1 MSQYISLL
9 DLKELLSQ
17 RLASNTPT
25 LLAIDGCSASGKSHL
40 AHELSLLYDC
50 NLFHMDDF
58 FLQSHQRTPERLLE
72 PGGNV
77 DYERF
82 HTEVILPLREKR
94 SFSYRI
100 FDCQSMTFAKIN
112 SVQPKL
118 LNIIEGSYSH
128 HPYFQQPYDIT
139 LFLEVDAEEQSR
151 RILHR
156 NGEYLHKRF
165 MEEWIPMENRYFEYY
180 KIRETSQYLYCES

>member
-40 AHELSLLYDC
+40 AEELAKALDC
-50 NLFHMDDF
+50 NVFHMDDF

-82 HTEVILPLREKR
+82 HEEIILPLREKR

>member
-25 LLAIDGCSASGKSHL
+25 LLAIDGCSASGKSRL